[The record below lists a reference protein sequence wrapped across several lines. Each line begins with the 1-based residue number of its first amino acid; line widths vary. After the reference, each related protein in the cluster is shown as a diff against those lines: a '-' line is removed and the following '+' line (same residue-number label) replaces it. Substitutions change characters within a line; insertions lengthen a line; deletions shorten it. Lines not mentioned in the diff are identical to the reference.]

1 MRPFLGAGIGAL
13 VAVGILLAIQAF
25 RSEPPERTQGVN
37 GLPADTG
44 VLAIWFGAA
53 AVVGLVTG
61 FASRW
66 PALGLGIAALVLV
79 GRLWQTASRERRI
92 YYQTTDAISVWVDM
106 IKDTLVGGGGLSQ
119 SIEST
124 ASLAPEVIRPHVVR
138 LAAAQRTLP
147 QTEALR
153 QFGAAMAHPTADLVV
168 LALMVASENQAR
180 DLPKLLAR
188 TAEQARSRNTAVL
201 QIETERSQ
209 LYAEARATVISI
221 GLLGVIITLI
231 AKDFLEP
238 YATFAGQIV
247 LAVVMAIVVASAAV
261 LVRAGRPRP
270 ERRLLAPE
278 LGPATMSGGAGGLG
292 ADGSAGAAR

>member
-1 MRPFLGAGIGAL
+1 MRPLLGAGIGAL
-13 VAVGILLAIQAF
+13 VAAGILLAIQSF
-25 RSEPPERTQGVN
+25 RSEPPERSRGVN
-37 GLPADTG
+37 GLPPDTG
-44 VLAIWFGAA
+44 ILLIWFGVAV
-53 AVVGLVTG
+53 VVGLVTG
-61 FASRW
+61 VASRW
-66 PALGLGIAALVLV
+66 PALGLGVAALVLV
-79 GRLWQTASRERRI
+79 GRLWQMASRERRI
-92 YYQTTDAISVWVDM
+92 YYQTTEAISVWVDM

-124 ASLAPEVIRPHVVR
+124 ASLAPEVIRPEVVR

-147 QTEALR
+147 QAEALR

-180 DLPKLLAR
+180 DLPRLLAR

-209 LYAEARATVISI
+209 LYTEARATVISI
-221 GLLGVIITLI
+221 GLLGVVITLI

-238 YATFAGQIV
+238 YSTFAGQIV
-247 LAVVMAIVVASAAV
+247 LGVVMAIVVASAAL
-261 LVRAGRPRP
+261 LVQAGRPQP

-278 LGPATMSGGAGGLG
+278 LSAQIV
-292 ADGSAGAAR
+292 ADGSGAGAGTVR

>member
-13 VAVGILLAIQAF
+13 VAVGILLAVHGL
-25 RSEPPERTQGVN
+25 RSEPRQRSQGIN
-37 GLPADTG
+37 GLPSDSG
-44 VLAIWFGAA
+44 IVLVWLGAA
-53 AVVGLVTG
+53 AVAGIAAG

-66 PALGLGIAALVLV
+66 PALGLGVAALVLV

-92 YYQTTDAISVWVDM
+92 YYQTTEAISVWVDM
-106 IKDTLVGGGGLSQ
+106 VKDTLVGGGGLSQ

-124 ASLAPEVIRPHVVR
+124 AALAPEVIRPEVVR

-147 QTEALR
+147 QAEALR

-188 TAEQARSRNTAVL
+188 TSEQARSRNTAVL

-209 LYAEARATVISI
+209 LYTEARATVICI
-221 GLLGVIITLI
+221 GLLGVVITLI

-238 YATFAGQIV
+238 YGTFAGQIV
-247 LAVVMAIVVASAAV
+247 LGVVMAMVVASCAL
-261 LVRAGRPRP
+261 LVQAGRPQP

-278 LGPATMSGGAGGLG
+278 LSDRAGVEGSAAGA
-292 ADGSAGAAR
+292 AGSAGTVR

>member
-13 VAVGILLAIQAF
+13 VAVGILVAVQSF
-25 RSEPPERTQGVN
+25 RSEPPQQNRGVN
-37 GLPADTG
+37 DLPADTG
-44 VLAIWFGAA
+44 VLAIWFAA
-53 AVVGLVTG
+53 AMVVGLISG

-66 PALGLGIAALVLV
+66 PAFGLGMGALVLV

-201 QIETERSQ
+201 QVETERSQ

-221 GLLGVIITLI
+221 GLLGVVITLI

-238 YATFAGQIV
+238 YKTFAGQIV
-247 LAVVMAIVVASAAV
+247 LSAVMAIVVASAAV

-278 LGPATMSGGAGGLG
+278 LAPDIVSGGVGTG
-292 ADGSAGAAR
+292 ADGPGGLAR